1 MKLLVALIS
10 SLTAGLTGAVKSYN
24 GAADRGGNPW
34 LGLMTSSW
42 SLAGKS
48 EDEQSKGLAEL
59 SDHIL
64 QLASSGALQNPD
76 PTQQQAISSI
86 RDIIVNMEGA
96 VNASIQTSQQNI
108 DNAKTA
114 LDQCTPPNATDKNT
128 WLGTLNRTGAEVRQC
143 RDIEYP
149 LYQTYIACQDGQV
162 RCSNTTA
169 CCVSIIQP
177 EPRCPDFNGILP
189 NPGAEEQTCNGK
201 VKCRAN
207 ELAAAKQHFQTLLN
221 AVLAAETACENS
233 MSGCPNP
240 PATCTAELAAWTTK
254 KNACNGEQVEFEEQ
268 YCELARNVDNGWGAY
283 NNCYT
288 NAKTQLK
295 NTEDQESNLLP
306 SRQQE
311 WRGLLRIHCLLDAL
325 ESANV
330 TASLEGCIAKT
341 YTASDWP
348 HIALTLYWSTYPD
361 KATCT
366 EQLESPGTTTFNNK
380 HYSTVPAVLLP
391 ANLNSHD
398 CVSRL
403 TGNCPVAAAG
413 LGPVAS

>member
-76 PTQQQAISSI
+76 PTQQQAITSI
-86 RDIIVNMEGA
+86 RDIIVNMESA
-96 VNASIQTSQQNI
+96 VNSSIQTSQQNI
-108 DNAKTA
+108 DNAKTV

-128 WLGTLNRTGAEVRQC
+128 WLGTLNRTGEEVRQC
-143 RDIEYP
+143 RDLEWPFYKEY
-149 LYQTYIACQDGQV
+149 IDCQSLQV
-162 RCSNTTA
+162 RCSNTSA
-169 CCVSIIQP
+169 CCVQIIQP
-177 EPRCPDFNGILP
+177 NPRCPDFVGGLP
-189 NPGAEEQTCNGK
+189 NPSELEMVCSGRI
-201 VKCRAN
+201 KCRADD
-207 ELAAAKQHFQTLLN
+207 LAIAKQHFQNLLN
-221 AVLAAETACENS
+221 QVLAAEAACDNS
-233 MSGCPNP
+233 LSGCPDP
-240 PATCTAELAAWTTK
+240 PADCAAQLAAWTTK
-254 KNACNGEQVEFEEQ
+254 KNVCNGQQVEFEEQ
-268 YCELARNVDNGWGAY
+268 YCELARSVDGGWGTY
-283 NNCYT
+283 NSCYT

-341 YTASDWP
+341 YTSADWP
-348 HIALTLYWSTYPD
+348 HITVTLYWSTYPA

-366 EQLESPGTTTFNNK
+366 EQLESPGTTTFNNA
-380 HYSTVPAVLLP
+380 HYSTVPAELLP
-391 ANLNSHD
+391 GNLNSHD